1 VSAASGPAR
10 GGTRA
15 RRAERTTDGA
25 ARGVTSA
32 PRAGRNAGDAPAL
45 VYRVARRTDV
55 EALVDLSLRAYRVS
69 SAEAR
74 RDFYTDHPRFELKDV
89 RVGEL
94 DGELVASLVLYPFH
108 AWVRGERLAVTG
120 IGSVAVSPEHRR
132 RGIADAL
139 LHSTLGEMRARG
151 DAWSML
157 YSFRGE
163 FYRRFGWGLV
173 ETPTLLSVPP
183 SALPAADEARHVRRA
198 RTADRPLVQALYD
211 QVVKA
216 RGHFTLARRPAWW
229 ERRLW
234 GYEGEWLVFERTRGQ
249 VEGYLQLQVDSGEGP
264 WKLVITVNE
273 FVAATAAA
281 HRGLAGYLHGL
292 RDQAVEVVMAAPG
305 DAPWAAQLADA
316 ANLRG
321 EMKLGVLR
329 SAGHAGYGAM
339 LRMLDVKAALEQL
352 PVAPSAQGELVI
364 DVLDDVLSHNA
375 GSWRVNAREGGL
387 KVRPEPAAAAR
398 SKLPRLACTAD
409 VLASVVAGAVS
420 PVRAAET
427 GLLESAHGGAELV
440 EPWFQAR
447 AVFLMP
453 MNAF

>member
-1 VSAASGPAR
+1 VSAASGPRPAGR
-10 GGTRA
+10 SRAGGRA
-15 RRAERTTDGA
+15 RAERAPHAPDG
-25 ARGVTSA
+25 
-32 PRAGRNAGDAPAL
+32 L
-45 VYRVARRTDV
+45 VYRAARRTDV
-55 EALVDLSLRAYRVS
+55 EALVELSLRAYRVS

-89 RVGEL
+89 RVGDL
-94 DGELVASLVLYPFH
+94 AGELVASLVLYPFH
-108 AWVRGERLAVTG
+108 AWVHGERLAVTG

-139 LHSTLGEMRARG
+139 LRSTLADMRERG

-157 YSFRGE
+157 YPFRGD
-163 FYRRFGWGLV
+163 FDRRFGWGLV

-183 SALPAADEARHVRRA
+183 GALPATDAARRVRRA
-198 RTADRPLVQALYD
+198 RVADRPLVQALYD
-211 QVVKA
+211 RVVKE

-234 GYEGEWLVFERTRGQ
+234 GYEGEWLVYERARGE
-249 VEGYLQLQVDSGEGP
+249 VEGYLQLQVDSADGP

-273 FVAATAAA
+273 FVAATPEA
-281 HRGLAGYLHGL
+281 HRGLTGYLHGL
-292 RDQAVEVVMAAPG
+292 RDQAVEVVLAAPA
-305 DAPWAAQLADA
+305 DAPWATQFADA

-339 LRMLDVKAALEQL
+339 LRLLDVKAALEQL
-352 PVAPSAQGELVI
+352 PVASAAHG
-364 DVLDDVLSHNA
+364 DVVLDVRDDVLPANA
-375 GSWRVNAREGGL
+375 GAWQVKAREGSL
-387 KVRPEPAAAAR
+387 EVRPEPAGANHR
-398 SKLPRLACTAD
+398 KLPRLACGVD
-409 VLASVVAGAVS
+409 VLASVVAGALD
-420 PVRAAET
+420 PVCAAEV
-427 GLLESAHGGAELV
+427 GLLESAHGAAELV
-440 EPWFQAR
+440 APWFRAR

>member
-1 VSAASGPAR
+1 MSAAIRPAR
-10 GGTRA
+10 AASRPARA
-15 RRAERTTDGA
+15 RRPDERP
-25 ARGVTSA
+25 ARTGRPA
-32 PRAGRNAGDAPAL
+32 RAGDDSPAL
-45 VYRVARRTDV
+45 AYRVARRTDV
-55 EALVDLSLRAYRVS
+55 EALIDLSLRAYRVS

-74 RDFYTDHPRFELKDV
+74 REFYTDHPRFALKDV

-94 DGELVASLVLYPFH
+94 DGELVASLVLYPFD
-108 AWVRGERLAVTG
+108 AWVRGARLPVTG

-132 RGIADAL
+132 RGVADAL
-139 LHSTLGEMRARG
+139 LRSTLGEMRERG

-157 YSFRGE
+157 YPFRGE

-183 SALPAADEARHVRRA
+183 SALPAAGEARHVRRA
-198 RTADRPLVQALYD
+198 RAGDRPLVQALYD
-211 QVVKA
+211 RVVKE

-234 GYEGEWLVFERTRGQ
+234 DYEGEWLVFERSRGEL
-249 VEGYLQLQVDSGEGP
+249 EGYLQLQVDSGDGP

-273 FVAATAAA
+273 FVAATAEA

-292 RDQAVEVVMAAPG
+292 RDQAVEVVMATAA

-316 ANLRG
+316 ENLRG

-339 LRMLDVKAALEQL
+339 LRVLDVRSALERFPAAPGAHGDVALEVRDPVL
-352 PVAPSAQGELVI
+352 PA
-364 DVLDDVLSHNA
+364 NA
-375 GSWRVNAREGGL
+375 GSWQVKARDGSLE
-387 KVRPEPAAAAR
+387 VRPEPASSGR
-398 SKLPRLACTAD
+398 TRLPRLTCTID

-420 PVRAAET
+420 PVRAAEA
-427 GLLESAHGGAELV
+427 GLLESTHGAAELV
-440 EPWFQAR
+440 EPWFRAR